1 VFEDTNGLSEAVN
14 RMTDNTM
21 TKNKKPN
28 NDIQN
33 ITQKTKDR
41 PTRTPLKPGW
51 INVQPKGSS
60 SWSTYGIRCVTIVAN
75 TV

>member
-1 VFEDTNGLSEAVN
+1 VFEDTNGLSEAVH
-14 RMTDNTM
+14 RRTDNTM
-21 TKNKKPN
+21 TKRKKPN

-51 INVQPKGSS
+51 VNVQRKRSS
-60 SWSTYGIRCVTIVAN
+60 SWSTYGIRRVTIVAN